1 MRIRPIF
8 AWYDLWVGAFI
19 DRPKQRL
26 YLFPLP
32 MLGVVID
39 FGQEEET
46 VTEQDIYQGGIP
58 CLHGD
63 NVPCLP
69 RPRQGQ

>member
-8 AWYDLWVGAFI
+8 AWYDCWVGAFI

-39 FGQEEET
+39 FGQEEEA
-46 VTEQDIYQGGIP
+46 VTEQDIFQGTDSPEADEVRRLGATP
-58 CLHGD
+58 D
-63 NVPCLP
+63 A
-69 RPRQGQ
+69 